1 MEESSLTNNENAKLI
16 LIILTVERS
25 NEDLKGK

>member
-16 LIILTVERS
+16 LIILTVECS